1 MVGGRLVGGEA
12 GEADGPGFPVAPG
25 AGADASDGGSPGER
39 PGEAERRL
47 RDARRRVRLSLLT
60 ALGAPAGL
68 ALVLSLVYYPV
79 ATAGTVLDDGAFARM
94 PVGAQRAELTGLPRR
109 QSAPPAGTA
118 RPGCE
123 HYTDGNFPLAQPT
136 WRLCFVEGRLV
147 SKERID
153 G

>member
-1 MVGGRLVGGEA
+1 M
-12 GEADGPGFPVAPG
+12 
-25 AGADASDGGSPGER
+25 
-39 PGEAERRL
+39 L
-47 RDARRRVRLSLLT
+47 RDA
-60 ALGAPAGL
+60 
-68 ALVLSLVYYPV
+68 
-79 ATAGTVLDDGAFARM
+79 AFARM
-94 PVGAQRAELTGLPRR
+94 PVGAPRAELAGLPRR
-109 QSAPPAGTA
+109 QLDAPAGA